1 MGLVGYYIMR
11 VKQIVD
17 PSKVDVQKLSR
28 VIEKLVALGMFHDG
42 EIICAL
48 EQDPQIIAIIDSITL
63 KQYNI

>member
-48 EQDPQIIAIIDSITL
+48 E
-63 KQYNI
+63 